1 MENRFTHILLV
12 GLTLLSSISLFAQ
25 GDEATSGLHKGVV
38 YVVEAY
44 KPTITDAKKIND
56 YPSIT
61 DSVYIKPDMEYS
73 LLNQKKPINL
83 KVMPINAARIKG
95 EPIAQIYNGYAKIAG
110 GNYSTFLGQANYTT
124 VRDKNYSFGTNLDHL
139 SSRDSETRQFNNSR
153 IDVFGKKF
161 INKQHTLD
169 LGLNYGLD
177 GYQYYRSP
185 SLDIENTVD
194 LNQRYDEIGANAG
207 FKTFHQDST
216 GLHFGI
222 NFDYLNYKS
231 RLSDDIRSTS
241 ENIFDITGF
250 VVSPISNSTIA
261 RAVITS
267 KTYGLSSFVD
277 SSVNTLFDIKATA
290 VTDKDRLRFEYG
302 FDIFIA
308 QVADESANMKFYPII
323 KFSYDV
329 FDNIVIPYFNLGG
342 NVTRQG
348 FRGSVLENRFSSP
361 NLRLQNTASMH
372 GELGVKGTV
381 SSNLSYDLQASFA
394 KIDGMAMF
402 VNDTTSR
409 SFDCFNLVYDSITRT
424 SVKLELGYEITDKLR
439 LSQKTIYN
447 SYTMKNISTAWHKP
461 TWDVSLL
468 AEYKL
473 KEKLKVTSELYMLN
487 GLMGRTY
494 ELDQEESVDLGTF
507 LDVNLG
513 VEYNYSNRL
522 SAFIHLNN
530 LASKSYQRWYN
541 YPRYKFN
548 VYGGFSY
555 AF

>member
-1 MENRFTHILLV
+1 M
-12 GLTLLSSISLFAQ
+12 
-25 GDEATSGLHKGVV
+25 
-38 YVVEAY
+38 
-44 KPTITDAKKIND
+44 
-56 YPSIT
+56 
-61 DSVYIKPDMEYS
+61 
-73 LLNQKKPINL
+73 
-83 KVMPINAARIKG
+83 
-95 EPIAQIYNGYAKIAG
+95 
-110 GNYSTFLGQANYTT
+110 
-124 VRDKNYSFGTNLDHL
+124 
-139 SSRDSETRQFNNSR
+139 
-153 IDVFGKKF
+153 
-161 INKQHTLD
+161 
-169 LGLNYGLD
+169 
-177 GYQYYRSP
+177 
-185 SLDIENTVD
+185 
-194 LNQRYDEIGANAG
+194 
-207 FKTFHQDST
+207 
-216 GLHFGI
+216 
-222 NFDYLNYKS
+222 
-231 RLSDDIRSTS
+231 
-241 ENIFDITGF
+241 
-250 VVSPISNSTIA
+250 
-261 RAVITS
+261 
-267 KTYGLSSFVD
+267 
-277 SSVNTLFDIKATA
+277 
-290 VTDKDRLRFEYG
+290 TDKDRLRFEYG